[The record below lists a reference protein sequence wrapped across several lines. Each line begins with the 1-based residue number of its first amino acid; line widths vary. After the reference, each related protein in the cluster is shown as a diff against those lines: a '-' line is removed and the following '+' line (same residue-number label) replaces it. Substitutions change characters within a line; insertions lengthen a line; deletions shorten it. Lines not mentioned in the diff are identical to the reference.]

1 MKYRFNLFHFSAIA
15 ILEIVIFFL
24 VMIFLNIESVWTL
37 ILLLLAVVGAMVFSK
52 VYRPQFES
60 MTRFFSDNRP
70 TVVGILI
77 VLLFLFP
84 LISPLMIRQNT
95 YWLLVLI
102 QTGIYII
109 LALGLNIQLGST
121 GLLNLAVAAFYGI
134 GGYTAGLL
142 SLRLG
147 VPSIITLPLGG
158 IGAAL
163 FGMLLYV
170 PLYKTKGHYMALVT
184 LAFGYM
190 VVLALDNTE
199 FTGGPQGLMAI
210 PELKFFG
217 YSFLT
222 KPGGL
227 HFYTN
232 YYYFV
237 LVFVLLAILISYFFY
252 NSWVGLTLATIR
264 DDEIAAKCCG
274 VNSHIWKGISFVTGN
289 VMIGFAG
296 AVYAH
301 MIGFISPPNFHFGE
315 SLLIVAMVLLG
326 GLDNILGII
335 IGTLILSILPE
346 KMRVITEY
354 RILIY
359 GILLIVIPMFRPG
372 GLLPFKPRTYDSSVA
387 EGEGKRRRY
396 SDAKQ

>member
-1 MKYRFNLFHFSAIA
+1 MNHKFNVVDFIKIA
-15 ILEIVIFFL
+15 VLEIVIFFL
-24 VMIFLNIESVWTL
+24 IMIFLNVESVWTL
-37 ILLLLAVVGAMVFSK
+37 VALLFVVAGAMAYSK
-52 VYRPQFES
+52 VFKTQFAS
-60 MTRFFSDNRP
+60 MTKYFSDNRP
-70 TVVGILI
+70 TVLGVMI

-84 LISPLMIRQNT
+84 LISPMIIRQNT

-121 GLLNLAVAAFYGI
+121 GVLNLAVAAFYGI

-142 SLRLG
+142 ALRLG
-147 VPSIITLPLGG
+147 LPSIITLPLGG
-158 IGAAL
+158 IVAAL
-163 FGMLLYV
+163 FGMILYV
-170 PLYKTKGHYMALVT
+170 PIYKTKGHYMALVT

-190 VVLALDNTE
+190 IVLALDNTE

-210 PELKFFG
+210 PELTFFG

-222 KPGGL
+222 KPWGL
-227 HFYTN
+227 PFYTN

-237 LVFVLLAILISYFFY
+237 LIFVLLAVIISYFFY
-252 NSWVGLTLATIR
+252 NSWVGLILSTIR

-274 VNSHIWKGISFVTGN
+274 VNANVWKGISFVTGN

-296 AVYAH
+296 AIYAH

-326 GLDNILGII
+326 GLDNVLGVI
-335 IGTLILSILPE
+335 IGTIILSVLPE

-372 GLLPFKPRTYDSSVA
+372 GLLPFKPRKYHSSVS
-387 EGEGKRRRY
+387 EG
-396 SDAKQ
+396 

>member
-1 MKYRFNLFHFSAIA
+1 MKRTFDYIGILKIA
-15 ILEIVIFFL
+15 AVQVVIFFL
-24 VMIFLNIESVWTL
+24 VMIFFNIESVWTL
-37 ILLLLAVVGAMVFSK
+37 IVGLAVVVALVVLSK
-52 VYRPQFES
+52 AYKQQSASIIE
-60 MTRFFSDNRP
+60 FFTANKP
-70 TVVGILI
+70 TVLTVLI
-77 VLLFLFP
+77 VLLFLYP

-102 QTGIYII
+102 QTGIYMI

-121 GLLNLAVAAFYGI
+121 GVLNLAVAAFYGI

-158 IGAAL
+158 IVAAL

-184 LAFGYM
+184 LAFGIM
-190 VVLALDNTE
+190 IVLALDNTE

-217 YSFLT
+217 YSFLS

-237 LVFVLLAILISYFFY
+237 LVLVLLAVLVSYWFY

-274 VNSHIWKGISFVTGN
+274 VNANIWKGIAFITGN
-289 VMIGFAG
+289 VMIGIAG
-296 AVYAH
+296 AIYAH
-301 MIGFISPPNFHFGE
+301 MIGFISPPNFSLAD
-315 SLLIVAMVLLG
+315 SLLIVAMVILG
-326 GLDNILGII
+326 GMDNILGII
-335 IGTLILSILPE
+335 IGTIILSILPE

-354 RILIY
+354 RVFLY
-359 GILLIVIPMFRPG
+359 GILLIVIPMFRPR
-372 GLLPFKPRTYDSSVA
+372 GLLPFKPRKYHASVA
-387 EGEGKRRRY
+387 EG
-396 SDAKQ
+396 

>member
-1 MKYRFNLFHFSAIA
+1 MKRNFNYIDFLKIIA
-15 ILEIVIFFL
+15 IEIGLLFL
-24 VMIFLNIESVWTL
+24 VMFFFYIESVWTL
-37 ILLLLAVVGAMVFSK
+37 VAGIVLVVAVIIYSK
-52 VYRPQFES
+52 VRKQQFSTFME
-60 MTRFFSDNRP
+60 FFSSNKP
-70 TVVGILI
+70 TVLGVLI
-77 VLLFLFP
+77 VLLFLYP
-84 LISPLMIRQNT
+84 LISPLIIRQNT

-121 GLLNLAVAAFYGI
+121 GVLNLAVAAFYGI

-142 SLRLG
+142 SLRMG
-147 VPSIITLPLGG
+147 VPAIITLPLGG
-158 IGAAL
+158 IAAAL

-170 PLYKTKGHYMALVT
+170 PLYKTKGHYLALVT
-184 LAFGYM
+184 LAFGLM
-190 VVLALDNTE
+190 IVLALDNTE

-217 YSFLT
+217 YSFLS

-237 LVFVLLAILISYFFY
+237 LFLVLLAIIISYRLY
-252 NSWVGLTLATIR
+252 NSWVGLTFATIR

-274 VNSHIWKGISFVTGN
+274 VNSNIWKMISFITGN
-289 VMIGFAG
+289 IMIGVAG
-296 AVYAH
+296 AIYAH
-301 MIGFISPPNFHFGE
+301 MIGFISPPNFSFAE
-315 SLLIVAMVLLG
+315 SLLIVAMVILG
-326 GLDNILGII
+326 GLDNIIGII
-335 IGTLILSILPE
+335 IGTIILSILPE

-354 RILIY
+354 RIFIY

-372 GLLPFKPRTYDSSVA
+372 GLLPFKPRKYHSTVA
-387 EGEGKRRRY
+387 QG
-396 SDAKQ
+396 

>member
-1 MKYRFNLFHFSAIA
+1 MKRNFNYIDFLKIIA
-15 ILEIVIFFL
+15 IEVGLLFL
-24 VMIFLNIESVWTL
+24 VMFFFEIESVWTL
-37 ILLLLAVVGAMVFSK
+37 VVGIVLVVAVIIYSK
-52 VYRPQFES
+52 VYKQQFSTFME
-60 MTRFFSDNRP
+60 FFSSNKP
-70 TVVGILI
+70 TVLGVLI
-77 VLLFLFP
+77 VLLFLYP
-84 LISPLMIRQNT
+84 LISPLIIRQNT
-95 YWLLVLI
+95 YWLLILI
-102 QTGIYII
+102 QTGIYLI

-121 GLLNLAVAAFYGI
+121 GVLNLAVAAFYGI

-142 SLRLG
+142 SLRMG
-147 VPSIITLPLGG
+147 VPAIITLPLGG
-158 IGAAL
+158 IAAAL

-170 PLYKTKGHYMALVT
+170 PLYKTKGHYLALVT
-184 LAFGYM
+184 LAFGIM
-190 VVLALDNTE
+190 IVLALDNTE

-237 LVFVLLAILISYFFY
+237 LFLVLLAIIISYWLY

-274 VNSHIWKGISFVTGN
+274 VNSNVWKMISFITGN
-289 VMIGFAG
+289 IMIGVAG
-296 AVYAH
+296 AIYAH
-301 MIGFISPPNFHFGE
+301 MIGFISPPNFSFAE
-315 SLLIVAMVLLG
+315 SLLIVAMVILG
-326 GLDNILGII
+326 GLDNIIGII
-335 IGTLILSILPE
+335 IGTIILSILPE

-354 RILIY
+354 RIFIY

-372 GLLPFKPRTYDSSVA
+372 GLLPFKPRKYHSTVTQ
-387 EGEGKRRRY
+387 G
-396 SDAKQ
+396 

>member
-1 MKYRFNLFHFSAIA
+1 MKRTFDYISILKIA
-15 ILEIVIFFL
+15 TVQVVIFFL
-24 VMIFLNIESVWTL
+24 VMIFFNIESVWTL
-37 ILLLLAVVGAMVFSK
+37 IIALALVVALVVLSK
-52 VYRPQFES
+52 AYGKQSASIIE
-60 MTRFFSDNRP
+60 FFTANKP
-70 TVVGILI
+70 TVLTVLI
-77 VLLFLFP
+77 VLLFLYP

-102 QTGIYII
+102 QTGIYMI

-121 GLLNLAVAAFYGI
+121 GVLNLAVAAFYGI

-147 VPSIITLPLGG
+147 VPTIITLPLGG
-158 IGAAL
+158 IVAAL

-184 LAFGYM
+184 LAFGIM
-190 VVLALDNTE
+190 IVLALDNTE

-217 YSFLT
+217 YSFLS

-237 LVFVLLAILISYFFY
+237 LVLVLLSVLVSYWFY
-252 NSWVGLTLATIR
+252 NSWVGLTLSSIR
-264 DDEIAAKCCG
+264 DDEIAAKCFG
-274 VNSHIWKGISFVTGN
+274 VNANIWKGIAFITGN
-289 VMIGFAG
+289 VMIGIAG

-301 MIGFISPPNFHFGE
+301 MIGFISPPNFSLAE
-315 SLLIVAMVLLG
+315 SLLIVAMVILG

-335 IGTLILSILPE
+335 IGTIILSILPE

-354 RILIY
+354 RVFLY

-372 GLLPFKPRTYDSSVA
+372 GLLPFKPRKYHASVA
-387 EGEGKRRRY
+387 EG
-396 SDAKQ
+396 